1 MAPQQSSGPVR
12 LERAKQFLAIA
23 EAVDAD
29 PKKAKHE
36 AYMAAAEEIAAH
48 KAEAGE
54 SNKNVATFLGLT
66 TDRVQ
71 KLLKWRDRGYDTESP
86 YDEGPEKRQQHRAR
100 VSHGKRVL
108 KEKPEDLADEIE
120 ESVDKLPQAVVDR
133 IADKAHQTTLKRS
146 KAKREEHAAPKAA
159 PPAPTV
165 GDVLEE
171 DETAEDLQ
179 RDLTQWWAD
188 KLIIRLDQV
197 AHELTALREASPV
210 GLTLGALSYGEA
222 IERLANAERNA
233 GEARAEAQERVNEEA
248 MH

>member
-1 MAPQQSSGPVR
+1 MAPQQSSGPVH

-23 EAVDAD
+23 DAVDAD
-29 PKKAKHE
+29 PKRARRE

-48 KAEAGE
+48 IAETGD
-54 SNKNVATFLGLT
+54 SQPVVATTAGIERSKVSRLLT
-66 TDRVQ
+66 
-71 KLLKWRDRGYDTESP
+71 WRKRGYDTESP

-108 KEKPEDLADEIE
+108 KEKPEDLAEEIE
-120 ESVDKLPQAVVDR
+120 ESVDKLPQAVVER
-133 IADKAHQTTLKRS
+133 IAEKAHQTTLKRS
-146 KAKREEHAAPKAA
+146 KAKREEHAAPKAT

-171 DETAEDLQ
+171 GETAEDLQ

-210 GLTLGALSYGEA
+210 GLTLGALSHDEA
-222 IERLANAERNA
+222 IERLTNAELNTA
-233 GEARAEAQERVNEEA
+233 EARAEAQEKKNELVS
-248 MH
+248 

>member
-29 PKKAKHE
+29 PKKAKRS
-36 AYMAAAEEIAAH
+36 AYMACAEEIAAH
-48 KAEAGE
+48 IDETGDSQPTIAI
-54 SNKNVATFLGLT
+54 VLGCT
-66 TDRVQ
+66 QQRVS
-71 KLLKWRDRGYDTESP
+71 KLLLWRKRGYDTESP

-108 KEKPEDLADEIE
+108 KEQPEDLAEEIE

-133 IADKAHQTTLKRS
+133 IAEKAHQTTLKRS
-146 KAKREEHAAPKAA
+146 KAKREEHAAPKAT

-165 GDVLEE
+165 GDVLEK